1 MRRALLV
8 VAAALATAPALSSA
22 QVPGLTGS
30 LSLAG
35 GSELG
40 LDSGKAGLFELAAT
54 AGYEL
59 GTMGLR
65 PELGLA
71 VGLAPDGHLALR
83 PGLSW
88 SVPGFPLR
96 LRVAVDASNAR
107 DSSFGWRWLL
117 VGGAA
122 ELRLTGRLA
131 FDGGLD
137 LGLPL
142 AGKAGV
148 PILLRVGT
156 SLRF

>member
-8 VAAALATAPALSSA
+8 VAAALAAAPAFSSA
-22 QVPGLTGS
+22 QVDGPTGS

-59 GTMGLR
+59 AGIGLR

-71 VGLAPDGHLALR
+71 VGFAPDGHVALR
-83 PGLSW
+83 PGVSW
-88 SVPGFPLR
+88 STPGFPFR

-122 ELRLTGRLA
+122 ELRFTGRLG
-131 FDGGLD
+131 FDAGLD
-137 LGLPL
+137 LGVPL
-142 AGKAGV
+142 SGKAGV
-148 PILLRVGT
+148 PVLLRVGT